1 VVGLAKCFRCQLLEH
16 SEKICFKA
24 TNVLNAVKSV
34 PQSHVLKKMMKSQD
48 VKTVMAIPL
57 QTKEGVSFILK
68 NSSFRI
74 IERINC
80 KENIR
85 NCSIEPGTS
94 YARKPTTFTNLGDLI
109 INHVAVSLTEAIS
122 TQISKFIGD
131 L

>member
-1 VVGLAKCFRCQLLEH
+1 
-16 SEKICFKA
+16 
-24 TNVLNAVKSV
+24 VLNAVKSV

-94 YARKPTTFTNLGDLI
+94 YARKPITFTNLGDLI